1 MKETPED
8 ELLRLSLR
16 AGLTPEDGA
25 RLDSLL
31 AAHPE
36 ARATWEEDRA
46 LGRALQSLPD
56 VPLSSNF
63 TARVLRAVDLDA
75 AQEARRPRSR
85 SWFRVLLPRLSWT
98 AAALLLAFFGVQE
111 YRAVQRLELAR
122 DVSLMEMA
130 KLPGA
135 DVLQDFDAINQL
147 PQIAA
152 TSDEEL
158 LNALQ

>member
-1 MKETPED
+1 MNETSED
-8 ELLRLSLR
+8 ELMRLSLR
-16 AGLTPEDGA
+16 ASLTPEEES
-25 RLDSLL
+25 RRDSLL

-36 ARATWEEDRA
+36 ARAAWEEDRA

-63 TARVLRAVDLDA
+63 TARVLQAVDLDA
-75 AQEARRPRSR
+75 AREARPRR

-98 AAALLLAFFGVQE
+98 AAAVLLAFFGVQE
-111 YRAVQRLELAR
+111 YRAVKRLELAK

-130 KLPGA
+130 KLPGV
-135 DVLQDFDAINQL
+135 DVLQDFDAISQL
-147 PQIAA
+147 QQVAA

-158 LNALQ
+158 LKALQ

>member
-1 MKETPED
+1 MNDTPED
-8 ELLRLSLR
+8 ELMRLSLR
-16 AGLTPEDGA
+16 AGLTPEEET
-25 RLDSLL
+25 RLEFLL
-31 AAHPE
+31 TTHPE
-36 ARATWEEDRA
+36 ARAIWEADHA

-63 TARVLRAVDLDA
+63 TARVLQAVDLEA
-75 AQEARRPRSR
+75 AQEARQARSR
-85 SWFRVLLPRLSWT
+85 PWFRVLLPRLGGVT
-98 AAALLLAFFGVQE
+98 AALLLAFFGVQE
-111 YRAVQRLELAR
+111 YRAVKRLELAK

-147 PQIAA
+147 QQIAA

-158 LNALQ
+158 LKALQ

>member
-16 AGLTPEDGA
+16 AGLAPEEEA
-25 RLDSLL
+25 RLESLL

-36 ARATWEEDRA
+36 ARAGWEEDLA

-63 TARVLRAVDLDA
+63 TARVLQAVDLDIA
-75 AQEARRPRSR
+75 REARPPR
-85 SWFRVLLPRLSWT
+85 SWFRVLLPRLCG
-98 AAALLLAFFGVQE
+98 AAAAVLLAFFGVQE
-111 YRAVQRLELAR
+111 YRAVQRMELAK

-130 KLPGA
+130 KLPDAG
-135 DVLQDFDAINQL
+135 VLQDFDAINQL
-147 PQIAA
+147 QQVAVA
-152 TSDEEL
+152 SDEEL
-158 LNALQ
+158 LQALQ